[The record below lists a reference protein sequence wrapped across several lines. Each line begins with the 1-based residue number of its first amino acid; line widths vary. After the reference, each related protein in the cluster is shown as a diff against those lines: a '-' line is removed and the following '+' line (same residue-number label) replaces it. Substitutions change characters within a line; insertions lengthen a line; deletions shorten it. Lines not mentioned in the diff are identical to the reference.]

1 MLEKSVITRTIETAR
16 GVFAPG
22 HLGELTQIV
31 DFALVDAV
39 LEETRAVQRRVRLL
53 PARVVVYFIL
63 ALALFEDC
71 SYRAVWGKLT
81 AGLVGLPLV
90 SPHASSLSR
99 ARRRLGA
106 EPLRVLFETLAG
118 TVATRS
124 APGVWWCGMRTVAF
138 DGTGLQLPDRAPVT
152 GRFPKRS
159 GAVREFGY
167 PLMRL
172 VTLVETGTRAIIA
185 AAFGPESDG
194 ELPYAI
200 RLLDR
205 LEANMLVLAD
215 AGFDAIGFLRGIHA
229 TGAQF
234 LVRSSATRRPL
245 VQDRLP
251 DGSYL
256 TRLSAPYRTGHGYG
270 LLTVR
275 VIEAW
280 ITVKLADGTVRREQW
295 RLITSLTDPALHPAR
310 RLVTLYHERWQAETC
325 YASVK
330 ATLLDGRV
338 LRSGHPADLDQ
349 EVWGILTVYQALI
362 HTAADAAT
370 HRPGLDMDRLSFT
383 VALNA
388 ARDQVTTAS
397 GILPSGTAQL
407 VGTIGRAL
415 LDNLLPTHRRQ
426 RLKARSL
433 KSHSK
438 YAPNTAQHPAT
449 AQTYTFHTEIAI
461 MEKGLAPRS
470 HR

>member
-1 MLEKSVITRTIETAR
+1 MLEKSVITRTIETAG

-39 LEETRAVQRRVRLL
+39 LAETRAVQRRIRLL
-53 PARVVVYFIL
+53 PARVVVYFVL

-71 SYRAVWGKLT
+71 SYRAVWDKLT
-81 AGLVGLPLV
+81 AGLAGLPV
-90 SPHASSLSR
+90 ARPHSSSLSR

-106 EPLRVLFETLAG
+106 RPLRVLFETLAG
-118 TVATRS
+118 AVAARNT
-124 APGVWWCGMRTVAF
+124 AGAWWCGMRTVAF
-138 DGTGLQLPDRAPVT
+138 DGTSLQLPDRSPVT
-152 GRFPKRS
+152 CHFPKRS
-159 GAVREFGY
+159 GQEREFGY
-167 PLMRL
+167 PLLRL
-172 VTLVETGTRAIIA
+172 VTLVETGTRAVIA

-194 ELPYAI
+194 ELAYAR
-200 RLLDR
+200 RLLAH
-205 LEANMLVLAD
+205 LEAKMLVLAD
-215 AGFDAIGFLRGIHA
+215 AGFDAVAFLRDIHT

-234 LVRSSATRRPL
+234 LVRSSASRRPL
-245 VQDRLP
+245 VQRRLP

-256 TRLSAPYRTGHGYG
+256 TRLSGPYRAGHGYG
-270 LLTVR
+270 MLTVR

-280 ITVKLADGTVRREQW
+280 ITVTLADGTVRREQW
-295 RLITSLTDPALHPAR
+295 RLVTSLTDPARHPAE
-310 RLVTLYHERWQAETC
+310 RLVSLYHERWQAETT
-325 YASVK
+325 YASLK

-362 HTAADAAT
+362 RTAVDAAA

-388 ARDQVTTAS
+388 ARDQIVTAS
-397 GILPSGTAQL
+397 GVFPHGPVRL
-407 VGTIGRAL
+407 VGAIGRAL
-415 LDNLLPTHRRQ
+415 LDNLLPALRR
-426 RLKARSL
+426 RRMKARSL

-438 YAPNTAQHPAT
+438 YAPNVGKHPAT
-449 AQTYTFHTEIAI
+449 AQNYTLHTEITI
-461 MEKGLAPRS
+461 MEKGLASRS

>member
-1 MLEKSVITRTIETAR
+1 MREKSVITRTIEAAG

-22 HLGELTQIV
+22 HLGELTQIL

-39 LEETRAVQRRVRLL
+39 LDETRTVQRRIRLL
-53 PARVVVYFIL
+53 PARVVVYFVL

-71 SYRAVWGKLT
+71 SYRVVWDKLT
-81 AGLVGLPLV
+81 AGLAGLSLTR
-90 SPHASSLSR
+90 PHSSSLSR

-106 EPLRVLFETLAG
+106 RPLEVLFETLAG
-118 TVATRS
+118 TVAAKST
-124 APGVWWCGMRTVAF
+124 PGAWWCGMRTVAF
-138 DGTGLQLPDRAPVT
+138 DGTSLQLPDRDPVT
-152 GRFPKRS
+152 DHFPKRS
-159 GAVREFGY
+159 GSGREFGY
-167 PLMRL
+167 PLLRL
-172 VTLVETGTRAIIA
+172 VTVVETGTRAMIA
-185 AAFGPESDG
+185 AAFGPEGEG
-194 ELPYAI
+194 ELRYAS
-200 RLLDR
+200 RLLTR
-205 LEANMLVLAD
+205 LESNMLVLAD
-215 AGFDAIGFLRGIHA
+215 AGFDAIGFLRDIRT

-256 TRLSAPYRTGHGYG
+256 TRLSAPYRAGHGYG
-270 LLTVR
+270 MLTVR

-280 ITVKLADGTVRREQW
+280 ITVRLADGTVRREQW
-295 RLITSLTDPALHPAR
+295 RLLTSLTDPVLHPAE
-310 RLVTLYHERWQAETC
+310 RLVTLYHERWQVETA

-338 LRSGHPADLDQ
+338 LRSGHPTDLDQ

-362 HTAADAAT
+362 HTAVDAAA
-370 HRPGLDMDRLSFT
+370 HQQGLDMDRLSFT
-383 VALNA
+383 VALNS
-388 ARDQVTTAS
+388 ARDQVVTAS
-397 GILPSGTAQL
+397 GILPSDPVRL
-407 VGTIGRAL
+407 VGAIGRAL
-415 LDNLLPTHRRQ
+415 LDNLLPTRRRQ

-438 YAPNTAQHPAT
+438 YAPNVGKHPAT
-449 AQTYTFHTEIAI
+449 AQTYTLCTEITI

>member
-1 MLEKSVITRTIETAR
+1 MREKSVITRTIEVAG

-39 LEETRAVQRRVRLL
+39 LVETRAMQRRIRLL
-53 PARVVVYFIL
+53 PARVVVYFVL

-71 SYRAVWGKLT
+71 SYRAVWDKLT
-81 AGLVGLPLV
+81 AGLAGLPLV
-90 SPHASSLSR
+90 RPHTSSFSR

-106 EPLRVLFETLAG
+106 RPLRMLFETLAG
-118 TVATRS
+118 PVADRGT
-124 APGVWWCGMRTVAF
+124 PGAWWCGMRTVAF
-138 DGTGLQLPDRAPVT
+138 DGTSLQLPDRVPVT
-152 GRFPKRS
+152 DRFPKRS
-159 GAVREFGY
+159 GPEREFGY
-167 PLMRL
+167 PLLRL
-172 VTLVETGTRAIIA
+172 VTLVETGTRAVMA
-185 AAFGPESDG
+185 AAFGPENEG
-194 ELPYAI
+194 ELHYAN
-200 RLLDR
+200 RLLAR
-205 LEANMLVLAD
+205 LEASMLVLAD
-215 AGFDAIGFLRGIHA
+215 AGFDAIGFLHGIRA

-256 TRLSAPYRTGHGYG
+256 TRLTAQYRAGRGYDM
-270 LLTVR
+270 LTVR

-280 ITVKLADGTVRREQW
+280 ITVRLADGTIRREQW
-295 RLITSLTDPALHPAR
+295 RLLTSLTDPTRYPAE
-310 RLVTLYHERWQAETC
+310 RLVTLYHERWQAETA

-362 HTAADAAT
+362 RIALDAAAQQ
-370 HRPGLDMDRLSFT
+370 PGLDMDRLSFT

-388 ARDQVTTAS
+388 ARDQVVTAS
-397 GILPSGTAQL
+397 GILPADPIRLIGA
-407 VGTIGRAL
+407 IGRAL
-415 LDNLLPTHRRQ
+415 LASLLPPRRRQ
-426 RLKARSL
+426 RMKARSL

-438 YAPNTAQHPAT
+438 YAPNVGKHPAT
-449 AQTYTFHTEIAI
+449 TQNYTLHTEIAI
-461 MEKGLAPRS
+461 MEKGLASRS
-470 HR
+470 NR